1 MAHEKLG
8 GFRGRLVMPATLA
21 LLLAGTAVAD
31 GRHLTA
37 QDYARAERLMPY
49 NTEPLVDHA
58 VQHVHWLDA
67 RRFWYV
73 DHDSGGDHYRVM
85 SAATGKVS
93 PAFDQ
98 QKLAAALAKAVGKPV
113 DATRLA
119 ITDIRIESSGRYE
132 ITVDDRTYLCHL
144 AGAGQCADEVSVI
157 KTGREPGLVSPNRK
171 LEAFIRDWNLWVRDL
186 DTGRETQL
194 TFDGVK
200 DYGYATD
207 NAGWKQSDRPVLN
220 WSPDSTR
227 IATYRQDQRDLG
239 EMDL

>member
-73 DHDSGGDHYRVM
+73 DHDSGGDHYQVM
-85 SAATGKVS
+85 VAATGKVS

-98 QKLAAALAKAVGKPV
+98 QKLAAALAKAAGKAV
-113 DATRLA
+113 SASKLS
-119 ITDIRIESSGRYE
+119 ISEIRIESAGRYE
-132 ITVDDRTYLCHL
+132 ITRDDKHYVCDLT
-144 AGAGQCADEVSVI
+144 GAGSCADRATLI
-157 KTGREPGLVSPNRK
+157 KTG
-171 LEAFIRDWNLWVRDL
+171 
-186 DTGRETQL
+186 
-194 TFDGVK
+194 
-200 DYGYATD
+200 
-207 NAGWKQSDRPVLN
+207 
-220 WSPDSTR
+220 
-227 IATYRQDQRDLG
+227 
-239 EMDL
+239 